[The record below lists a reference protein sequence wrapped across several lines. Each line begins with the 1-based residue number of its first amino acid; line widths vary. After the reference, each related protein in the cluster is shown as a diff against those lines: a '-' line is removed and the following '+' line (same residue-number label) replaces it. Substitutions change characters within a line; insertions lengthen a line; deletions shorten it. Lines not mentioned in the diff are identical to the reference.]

1 MVNRHWIKYGA
12 LFGAL
17 LLGCITV
24 AQAQGKAFATLKPEV
39 VETGDTFQLT
49 VIVSAVSTQP
59 KDIDFA
65 SWVNVF
71 PSTNILSRS
80 DWRRS
85 GAQWIRQFTLIA
97 FDSAALELPPLTVMV
112 AVGQPLV
119 TNPLSLKVFPT
130 RGSGLDE
137 MAPIRELYREPVSW
151 LDYWPWGA
159 GFLALLALVWMF
171 LRRIRPR
178 PQPVPPPVV
187 LAPPPVSASET
198 ALKKLRELEAQQLWK
213 NDQVK
218 EHYAAVSLIVREYL
232 EQHFNIGALE
242 STTIE
247 ILAMIPKVPFPDEL
261 RPALKDLL
269 SKTDLVKYAQS
280 HLEEKAHAA
289 IIQQAR
295 ELVAPV
301 QSNASTPAPAPPAK
315 KPSSGRYEPL

>member
-1 MVNRHWIKYGA
+1 MANQHWII
-12 LFGAL
+12 FGAL
-17 LLGCITV
+17 LMGSITV

-59 KDIDFA
+59 KDVDFA

-71 PSTNILSRS
+71 PGANILARP

-85 GAQWIRQFTLIA
+85 GTQWIRQFTLIA

-112 AVGQPLV
+112 GAGQTLV

-159 GFLALLALVWMF
+159 GFLAILTLFGVF
-171 LRRIRPR
+171 LRKIKKR
-178 PQPVPPPVV
+178 PQPVQPPIV

-198 ALKKLRELEAQQLWK
+198 AFKKLRELEAQLLWK

-247 ILAMIPKVPFPDEL
+247 IMKMIPQVPFPAEL

-269 SKTDLVKYAQS
+269 YKTDLVKYAQS
-280 HLEEKAHAA
+280 NLDEKAHTA

-301 QSNASTPAPAPPAK
+301 QSSPLTAPAPPAK
-315 KPSSGRYEPL
+315 KTGAGRYEPL